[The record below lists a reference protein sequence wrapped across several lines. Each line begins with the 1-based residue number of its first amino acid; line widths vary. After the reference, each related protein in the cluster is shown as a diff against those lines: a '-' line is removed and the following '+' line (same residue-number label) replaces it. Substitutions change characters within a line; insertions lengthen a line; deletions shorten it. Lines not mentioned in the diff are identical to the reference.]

1 MKKNLTN
8 ISEKCFLTGEQLEKT
23 ASLRFALSPTREI
36 VPDCYNKLAGRGFWV
51 RAEKRTLQLLVNS
64 KKLATYFGRKVFV
77 DPNICEIVKKLLTI
91 KILNQLSL
99 ARKAGL
105 LVIGSDSIKSTCNTG
120 KLCLVISVKGAKNLS
135 LGQNHDNDQVYY
147 SSDLFTKLDFEEAIN
162 KKNVQYLGILCKKFK
177 KTIQDDLNKLKDV
190 IDFK

>member
-1 MKKNLTN
+1 MKKKLSNT
-8 ISEKCFLTGEQLEKT
+8 SEKCFLTGEQLEKNT
-23 ASLRFALSPTREI
+23 SLRFALSPTRAV

-51 RAEKRTLQLLVNS
+51 RPEKRTLQLLVES
-64 KKLATYFGRKVFV
+64 KKLSTYFGGEVFI
-77 DPNICEIVKKLLTI
+77 DPKISEIVKKLLTI
-91 KILNQLSL
+91 KIMKQLSL

-105 LVIGSDSIKSTCNTG
+105 LVIGSDTIKSSFNTG
-120 KLCLVISVKGAKNLS
+120 KLRLVLSVKGAKNLAIDR
-135 LGQNHDNDQVYY
+135 NNDNNQVYY
-147 SSDLFTKLDFEEAIN
+147 SSGLFTKIDFEEAIN

>member
-1 MKKNLTN
+1 MKKKLTN
-8 ISEKCFLTGEQLEKT
+8 ISEKCFLTGEKLDKAT
-23 ASLRFALSPTREI
+23 LLRFALSPTREV

-51 RAEKRTLQLLVNS
+51 RPEKSTLKLLEKS
-64 KKLATYFGRKVFV
+64 KKLTSYYEGEVFF
-77 DPNICEIVKKLLTI
+77 DPKMNEIIKRLVTK
-91 KILNQLSL
+91 KILKQLSL

-105 LVIGSDSIKSTCNTG
+105 LVIGSDGIKSSFNTG
-120 KLCLVISVKGAKNLS
+120 KLCLVISAKGAKSLS
-135 LGQNHDNDQVYY
+135 VGQRHYNDQVYY
-147 SSDLFTKLDFEEAIN
+147 CSGLFTKLDFEEAIS

>member
-1 MKKNLTN
+1 MKKKLTN
-8 ISEKCFLTGEQLEKT
+8 ISEKCFLTGKRLENN
-23 ASLRFALSPTREI
+23 ASLRYALSPTREV

-51 RAEKRTLQLLVNS
+51 RPEKRTLQLLVKS
-64 KKLATYFGRKVFV
+64 KKLATYFGGEVFV
-77 DPNICEIVKKLLTI
+77 DPKMSEIVKKLLTM
-91 KILNQLSL
+91 KILKQLSL

-105 LVIGSDSIKSTCNTG
+105 LVIGSDAIKSSFNTG
-120 KLCLVISVKGAKNLS
+120 KLRLVLSVKGAKKLTIDRNNDN
-135 LGQNHDNDQVYY
+135 NHVYY
-147 SSDLFTKLDFEEAIN
+147 SSGLFTKVDFEEAIN